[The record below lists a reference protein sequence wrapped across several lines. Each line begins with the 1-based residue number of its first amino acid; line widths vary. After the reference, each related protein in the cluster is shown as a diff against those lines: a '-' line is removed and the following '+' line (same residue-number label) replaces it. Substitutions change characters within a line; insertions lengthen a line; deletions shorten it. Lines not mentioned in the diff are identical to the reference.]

1 MKITIMG
8 GTGYIGQ
15 GILSALAQDRY
26 NYELT
31 SLSRSGAKNHTNLV
45 DPVNYLAVDLT
56 KPGHWQTVIDNSD
69 VVVDCVGIFLP
80 SKRKNTSYQ
89 KNSIDPAKT
98 VIDELMAKTTQTRF
112 VFIAANNAPWPL
124 KNYMKAKEEV
134 IDYGV
139 EKLDNR
145 FVAVYPGMVYDKQR
159 ILNFIPGVLLHFAIY
174 GLHLNFLKKYRPV
187 KRQKFNQ
194 EMLQIIKQQSSA
206 LTNKIS

>member
-56 KPGHWQTVIDNSD
+56 KTGHWQTVIDSSD

-80 SKRKNTSYQ
+80 SKLNNTTYQ
-89 KNSIDPAKT
+89 KNRIDPSKP
-98 VIDELMAKTTQTRF
+98 D
-112 VFIAANNAPWPL
+112 
-124 KNYMKAKEEV
+124 
-134 IDYGV
+134 
-139 EKLDNR
+139 
-145 FVAVYPGMVYDKQR
+145 
-159 ILNFIPGVLLHFAIY
+159 IY
-174 GLHLNFLKKYRPV
+174 
-187 KRQKFNQ
+187 
-194 EMLQIIKQQSSA
+194 E
-206 LTNKIS
+206 